1 MRHITPKTL
10 AWLLGLAWLA
20 SSAAVSANPSDSF
33 VGAKGFVAVQ
43 PEKLEGSRYYAATR
57 FPKMGASAF
66 HPDADLPAPV
76 RAMLLME
83 SHEGVLPH
91 VRYLVNYQPTSEAK
105 APDDTRD
112 FVDITRFNLGPA
124 VHADLVGSVPPEHL
138 ANVKSFGVGP
148 HVRWRFAM
156 SPQRGMAAGLDAVS
170 RKPLSTQEAAAM
182 DCLGQPC
189 TTLESA
195 EGPKGGWKPQK
206 PTPLPPSF
214 KRSTQEGPVPA
225 HVVEQLLAMMGE
237 DAQRGVPY
245 APNAQRLVFVVSAN
259 AGGQEQQTTGL
270 ARNALVFDDAIGT
283 QWLRFDQVAGMA
295 PEAQALSQKRKQ

>member
-57 FPKMGASAF
+57 FPKM
-66 HPDADLPAPV
+66 
-76 RAMLLME
+76 
-83 SHEGVLPH
+83 
-91 VRYLVNYQPTSEAK
+91 
-105 APDDTRD
+105 
-112 FVDITRFNLGPA
+112 
-124 VHADLVGSVPPEHL
+124 
-138 ANVKSFGVGP
+138 
-148 HVRWRFAM
+148 
-156 SPQRGMAAGLDAVS
+156 AGLDALS

-237 DAQRGVPY
+237 DAQRGVPF
-245 APNAQRLVFVVSAN
+245 APNSQRLVFVVSAN
-259 AGGQEQQTTGL
+259 AGGQEHQTTGL
-270 ARNALVFDDAIGT
+270 ARNALVFDDSVGT
-283 QWLRFDQVAGMA
+283 QWVRFHQIAGTA
-295 PEAQALSQKRKQ
+295 AEAQALSHPRK